1 MRVLTFALPLVLFAP
16 LLQAEEIA
24 LSSRVSAVTLYP
36 QGATVIRQV
45 PFSIPEGQHDLILA
59 DLPQNTPLAA
69 VRVAVTGAQMGGLT
83 TRNDYVPP
91 RDTTESPA
99 LIAARAEV
107 ERLEEDL
114 RAARADVEDIALE
127 ADAARARIAFLAEI
141 GRGDGVAAL
150 GVDAL
155 RDLSAMIGTETLAA
169 ELAAAEA
176 TRRADTAE
184 RALKDRI
191 KALEAAQQALAAL
204 VPEDKARAM
213 LAVAV
218 TSDQPASGTLT
229 VTYTI
234 NDAGWQ
240 PLYDIHLARET
251 GDVRLERGAFVRQD
265 TGENWRDVAL
275 TLSTLR
281 PSAQSAPGQ
290 IWPWI
295 PRIEDPEAPRPK
307 SRQLERGE
315 GALMSMAEPMMDAA
329 APARIEAD
337 AQFDGLSVTYTYPER
352 VAVSTGADRVRLSL
366 GTLTT
371 TADVVAQAVPMVDQT
386 AFVMARL
393 TNDTGELILSTSEAR
408 FYLDGRYV
416 GQRWIDL
423 VPAGGKVDLSFG
435 AIEGLRLTRLVRE
448 RNEGDRG
455 IISKSNEMSETFEIT
470 VENLTD
476 TAWQLRLLDRVPQ
489 SDQEDLEITW
499 SAKPQPSERD
509 VEGQRGILAWEFDLS
524 AGQTQEIT
532 LTYALEWPDGQ
543 VLR

>member
-1 MRVLTFALPLVLFAP
+1 MRALSFVLPLVLFAP
-16 LLQAEEIA
+16 TLHAEEIA
-24 LSSRVSAVTLYP
+24 LNSRVSAVTLYP
-36 QGATVIRQV
+36 QGATVTRQV
-45 PFSIPEGQHDLILA
+45 PFSIPAGQHDLILA
-59 DLPQNTPLAA
+59 DLPQGTPLAA
-69 VRVAVTGAQMGGLT
+69 IRVAVTGAQMGGVT
-83 TRNDYVPP
+83 TRSDYVPP
-91 RDTTESPA
+91 RDATEAPA
-99 LIAARAEV
+99 LSAARAEV
-107 ERLEEDL
+107 ERLEDAL
-114 RAARADVEDIALE
+114 RAARAGIEDIALKAE
-127 ADAARARIAFLAEI
+127 AARARIAFLGEI
-141 GRGDGVAAL
+141 GQGDGVAAL

-155 RDLSAMIGTETLAA
+155 RDLSAMIGAETLAA
-169 ELAAAEA
+169 RLAAAEA
-176 TRRADTAE
+176 TRRAEAAE
-184 RALKDRI
+184 RDLKDQI

-204 VPEDKARAM
+204 VPEDEARAM

-218 TSDQPASGTLT
+218 ASDQPTTGTLT

-240 PLYDIHLARET
+240 PLYDLHLTRDT
-251 GDVRLERGAFVRQD
+251 GDLRLERGAFVQQY

-275 TLSTLR
+275 TLSTVR
-281 PSAQSAPGQ
+281 PSAQTEPGQ

-295 PRIEDPEAPRPK
+295 PRIEDPEEIRLK
-307 SRQLERGE
+307 SRQLERAD
-315 GALMSMAEPMMDAA
+315 GALMQMAEPVINAT

-337 AQFDGLSVTYTYPER
+337 AQFDGLSVTYTYPAP

-366 GTLTT
+366 GTLAT

-393 TNDTGELILSTSEAR
+393 TNDTGELILPTSEAQ

-435 AIEGLRLTRLVRE
+435 PIEGLRLTRLVRE

-455 IISKSNEMSETFEIT
+455 LISKSNEMTETVEIS

-476 TAWQLRLLDRVPQ
+476 VAWPLRVLDRVPQ
-489 SDQEDLEITW
+489 SDQEDLEIKW
-499 SAKPQPSERD
+499 SAKPESSERN
-509 VEGQRGILAWEFDLS
+509 VEGQRGILAWEFDLA
-524 AGQTQEIT
+524 AGATQVIELKT
-532 LTYALEWPDGQ
+532 GLKWPDGK

>member
-218 TSDQPASGTLT
+218 ASDQPASGTLT

-240 PLYDIHLARET
+240 PLYDIHLARDT
-251 GDVRLERGAFVRQD
+251 GDVRLERGAFVHQY

-281 PSAQSAPGQ
+281 PSAQTEPGQ

-337 AQFDGLSVTYTYPER
+337 AQFDGLSVTYTYPAP
-352 VAVSTGADRVRLSL
+352 VSVSTGADRVRLSL

-371 TADVVAQAVPMVDQT
+371 SADVVAQAVPMVDQT

-476 TAWQLRLLDRVPQ
+476 TAWPLRLLDRVPQ

-499 SAKPQPSERD
+499 SANPQPSERD

>member
-1 MRVLTFALPLVLFAP
+1 MRALSFVLPFVLFAP
-16 LLQAEEIA
+16 ALHAEEIA
-24 LSSRVSAVTLYP
+24 LNSRVSAVTLYP
-36 QGATVIRQV
+36 QGATVTRQV

-59 DLPQNTPLAA
+59 DLPQSTPLAA
-69 VRVAVTGAQMGGLT
+69 IRVAVTGAQMGGVT

-91 RDTTESPA
+91 RDATESPA
-99 LIAARAEV
+99 LIAARAKV
-107 ERLEEDL
+107 ERLEDAL
-114 RAARADVEDIALE
+114 RAARAIVEDIALE

-150 GVDAL
+150 GVEAL
-155 RDLSAMIGTETLAA
+155 RDLSAMIGAETLAA
-169 ELAAAEA
+169 QLAAAEA
-176 TRRADTAE
+176 TRRADAAE
-184 RALKDRI
+184 RGLKDQI
-191 KALEAAQQALAAL
+191 KALEDAQQALAAL
-204 VPEDKARAM
+204 VPEDTARAM

-218 TSDQPASGTLT
+218 ASDRPTTGTLS

-240 PLYDIHLARET
+240 PLYDLHLTRDT
-251 GDVRLERGAFVRQD
+251 SKLRLERGAFVHQY

-281 PSAQSAPGQ
+281 PSAQTEPGQ

-295 PRIEDPEAPRPK
+295 PRIADPEAPRAK
-307 SRQLERGE
+307 SRQLESAE
-315 GALMSMAEPMMDAA
+315 GALMSMAEPMLDSP

-337 AQFDGLSVTYTYPER
+337 AQFDGLSVTYTYPAP
-352 VAVSTGADRVRLSL
+352 VSVSTGADRVRLSL
-366 GTLTT
+366 GTLGM

-386 AFVMARL
+386 AFVMARM
-393 TNDTGELILSTSEAR
+393 TNDTGELILPTSEAR

-423 VPAGGKVDLSFG
+423 VPAGGKVDWAFG
-435 AIEGLRLTRLVRE
+435 AIEGLRLKRLVRD

-455 IISKSNEMSETFEIT
+455 IISKSNEMSETVEIS

-476 TAWQLRLLDRVPQ
+476 TAWPLRILDRMPQ

-509 VEGQRGILAWEFDLS
+509 VDGKRGILAWDVTLP

-532 LTYALEWPDGQ
+532 LTHALEWPDGK